1 MTTRPRGFES
11 LRARPVSAPGHR
23 DGEADQRVAGR
34 AGRDLVAFA
43 NARDAADVAAG
54 VAGALRGR
62 TTSTEVGLAVGV
74 APLTAASRVATAEVA
89 VKDHPRLLNL
99 PARIGSGLDG
109 WVAVGDASTR
119 CGKAR
124 RT

>member
-1 MTTRPRGFES
+1 
-11 LRARPVSAPGHR
+11 LRAEQA
-23 DGEADQRVAGR
+23 
-34 AGRDLVAFA
+34 RDLVAFA